1 MSACWILIARS
12 LLDSW
17 LLLGGCAT
25 LLAVFMAFRIWV
37 AAQINF
43 DAVTALLAGGN
54 FRFLEKM
61 LPVPLEVIASPTGRV
76 AFGFEEFPV
85 VLLAGL
91 WTISRG
97 SESVAGRLQDG
108 TLEMLLAQPIRR
120 ATLLAS
126 HSAVT
131 LLGVTVLAAAAWAGT
146 AWGIAIADFAAP
158 PPWQRFLP
166 AALNLGGL
174 ATFMVGA
181 ATFASV
187 VLPSRSRAVGVV
199 VGVLVVE
206 LTLLLLARATPAMA
220 WLKAWTILS
229 AYDPTA
235 LCVQMTAADGTGLW
249 PRWDVP
255 DFWIACGWL
264 YGLGAAL
271 WAAALWSFAER
282 DVPAPI

>member
-17 LLLGGCAT
+17 LLLGGCAA

-43 DAVTALLAGGN
+43 DAFTALLAGGN

-61 LPVPLEVIASPTGRV
+61 LPVPLDVIASPTGRV

-91 WTISRG
+91 WTISRS

-108 TLEMLLAQPIRR
+108 TLEMLLAQPVRR

-131 LLGVTVLAAAAWAGT
+131 LLGVVVLAAAAWAGT
-146 AWGIAIADFAAP
+146 ACGIAIADFAAP

-181 ATFASV
+181 ATLASV

-220 WLKAWTILS
+220 WLKSWTILS

-235 LCVQMTAADGTGLW
+235 LCVQMTAVDGAGLW

-271 WAAALWSFAER
+271 WAAALWTFAQR